1 MLSVV
6 KEKQNYMLIM
16 ALALFNFIFL
26 GTEYL
31 FDDMIAFF
39 TNSSGVVMAQNEVLG
54 ASVLGFV
61 LYSFI
66 DKEIVDARGRKITA
80 IVISAISCLLVF

>member
-1 MLSVV
+1 M
-6 KEKQNYMLIM
+6 
-16 ALALFNFIFL
+16 
-26 GTEYL
+26 

-66 DKEIVDARGRKITA
+66 DKVIVDDKGRKITA